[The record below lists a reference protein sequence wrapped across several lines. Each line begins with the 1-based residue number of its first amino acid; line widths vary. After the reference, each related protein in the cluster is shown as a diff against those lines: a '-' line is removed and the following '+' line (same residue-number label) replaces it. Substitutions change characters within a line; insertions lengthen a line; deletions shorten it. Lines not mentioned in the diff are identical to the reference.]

1 MEEHKLQAEQ
11 MENRLDILK
20 QHLKKIDEVIENGP
34 YKAHWDSLAFH
45 KVPDWYKNAKFGIF
59 IHWGV
64 FSVPAYG
71 SEWYPRWMYKEGT
84 DEYRHH
90 TSTYGPLEQFGY
102 KDFIPM
108 F

>member
-45 KVPDWYKNAKFGIF
+45 KVPDW
-59 IHWGV
+59 
-64 FSVPAYG
+64 
-71 SEWYPRWMYKEGT
+71 
-84 DEYRHH
+84 
-90 TSTYGPLEQFGY
+90 
-102 KDFIPM
+102 
-108 F
+108 